1 MVLFRQRFKVHARDA
16 VAAHVV
22 PARGAD
28 RAVEQGNALIRDDEL
43 GVDLELRAEARAR
56 RARAER
62 IVEREHA
69 RRQLLDG
76 DSAVLARV
84 ILREEDIAVVGQDIC
99 KNEAARERRRGLAG
113 VRQAVNDVGAEDE
126 AVDDDLDVVLF
137 VLLEGNFLAEV
148 VHVPVSADADIAGL
162 ARVLKNLD
170 VLALFAA
177 DDRRHDLHARP
188 LAQRHELVDD
198 LVDGL
203 LADLLAAVRT
213 VRRADARPEQAQIVV
228 HLRHRADGGA
238 GVLRGGLLVDGDGG
252 GETLDV
258 VDVGLFLLPEEHTG
272 IGRQALHIAALA
284 LGIDGVERE
293 RRLAAARKPRDDG
306 QRVAG
311 DLNVDVLEIIFSCAF
326 DKNLTWH
333 ESITP
338 VAHFAAAK

>member
-1 MVLFRQRFKVHARDA
+1 MIFFRQRVEVHPRDA

-28 RAVEQGNALIRDDEL
+28 RAVEQGNALVRDDQI
-43 GVDLELRAEARAR
+43 GVYFKLRAEARAG
-56 RARAER
+56 RARAEG
-62 IVEREHA
+62 IVEREHT

-76 DSAVLARV
+76 NAAVLAGV
-84 ILREEDIAVVGQDIC
+84 ILREEDVAVIGQDVG
-99 KNEAARERRRGLAG
+99 KNDTARERRGGLAR
-113 VRQAVNDVGAEDE
+113 VRQAVDHVGAEDE
-126 AVDDDLDVVLF
+126 AVDDDLDIVLF
-137 VLLEGNFLAEV
+137 VLLEGDFLTQV
-148 VHVPVSADADIAGL
+148 VHIPVGADADVARL
-162 ARVLKNLD
+162 ARVLKDLG

-177 DDRRHDLHARP
+177 DDRRHDLHARA

-238 GVLRGGLLVDGDGG
+238 GVLRGGLLVDGNGG
-252 GETLDV
+252 GKTLDI
-258 VDVGLFLLPEEHTG
+258 VDVWLFLLSEEHTG
-272 IGRQALHIAALA
+272 IGRQTLDVAALA

-293 RRLAAARKPRDDG
+293 GRFAAAGQSRDDG

-311 DLNVDVLEIIFSCAF
+311 DLNVDVLEVILSCAF

-338 VAHFAAAK
+338 VVHFAATK

>member
-28 RAVEQGNALIRDDEL
+28 RAVEQRNALIRDDKF
-43 GVDLELRAEARAR
+43 GVDLELRAKARAG

-62 IVEREHA
+62 VVEREHA

-76 DSAVLARV
+76 DAAVLAGV
-84 ILREEDIAVVGQDIC
+84 VLREEDVAVIGQDIGQ
-99 KNEAARERRRGLAG
+99 NDAARERRRGLAR
-113 VRQAVNDVGAEDE
+113 VCQAVDDVGAEDE
-126 AVDDDLDVVLF
+126 AVDDDLDIVLF
-137 VLLEGNFLAEV
+137 VLFEGNFLAEV
-148 VHVPVSADADIAGL
+148 IHVPVGADADIARA
-162 ARVLKNLD
+162 ARVLENFYM
-170 VLALFAA
+170 LALFAA
-177 DDRRHDLHARP
+177 DDRRHDLHARA

-203 LADLLAAVRT
+203 LADLLATVRT
-213 VRRADARPEQAQIVV
+213 VRRADARPEQAKIVV
-228 HLRHRADGGA
+228 HLRHRADGGSW
-238 GVLRGGLLVDGDGG
+238 VLRGGLLVDGNGG
-252 GETLDV
+252 GEAFDI
-258 VDVGLFLLPEEHTG
+258 VDVGLFLLPKEHTG
-272 IGRQALHIAALA
+272 VGRQALHIAALA

-293 RRLAAARKPRDDG
+293 RRLSAAGQARDDG

-311 DLNVDVLEIIFSCAF
+311 NFDVDVLEVIFSCAF

>member
-28 RAVEQGNALIRDDEL
+28 RAVEQGNALVRDHKL
-43 GVDLELRAEARAR
+43 GVDLELRAKARAG
-56 RARAER
+56 RARAKR
-62 IVEREHA
+62 VVEREHA
-69 RRQLLDG
+69 RRQLFDG
-76 DSAVLARV
+76 DAAVLAGV
-84 ILREEDIAVVGQDIC
+84 ILRKEDIAVVGQDVR
-99 KNEAARERRRGLAG
+99 KDQAARERRRGLAR
-113 VRQAVNDVGAEDE
+113 VRQAVNDIGAEDE
-126 AVDDDLDVVLF
+126 TVDDNLDIVLF
-137 VLLEGNFLAEV
+137 VLFEGNLLAEV
-148 VHVPVSADADIAGL
+148 IHVPVGADADIAGL
-162 ARVLKNLD
+162 ARILENLD
-170 VLALFAA
+170 MLALFAA

-203 LADLLAAVRT
+203 LADLLAAVRA

-228 HLRHRADGGA
+228 HLRHRADSGA
-238 GVLRGGLLVDGDGG
+238 GVLRGGLLVDGNGG
-252 GETLDV
+252 GEALDI
-258 VDVGLFLLPEEHTG
+258 VDVGLFLLPEKHSG
-272 IGRQALHIAALA
+272 VGRQTLHIAALA

-293 RRLAAARKPRDDG
+293 GRLAAAGQARDDG

-311 DLNVDVLEIIFSCAF
+311 NFDVDVLEVIFSCAF

-338 VAHFAAAK
+338 AAHFAAAK